1 MKCKITDNGKLSI
14 EFDIE
19 SGEDI
24 DAIVEELDLAVK
36 PSELRLLKN
45 TLNAYVKNKVQRFL
59 FDNET
64 VKQPTIY
71 VDDQNDDSD
80 TVDTRAIT
88 LFSKLGYDVND
99 ENVKILIENFEELNS
114 NKILSI
120 ASLTKPKILLT
131 FFNVFNYDSFIRIDE
146 NVIEVL
152 DWVDLYQIEPVYKE
166 HDDVQDVS
174 WGVEKS
180 TQLPTHEFAKVVD
193 AGWVE
198 TYKKDKVE

>member
-14 EFDIE
+14 EFDVE
-19 SGEDI
+19 SEKDI
-24 DAIVEELDLAVK
+24 DAIVEEFDLAVK

-45 TLNAYVKNKVQRFL
+45 TLNACVKNKVQRFL

-64 VKQPTIY
+64 VKQPTID

-88 LFSKLGYDVND
+88 LFSKLGYNVND
-99 ENVKILIENFEELNS
+99 ENVKILIDSFDELNR
-114 NKILSI
+114 NKILSF
-120 ASLTKPKILLT
+120 ASSSSTNPKMLLT
-131 FFNVFNYDSFIRIDE
+131 FFNVFNYDSVIRIDE

-193 AGWVE
+193 DGERAQ
-198 TYKKDKVE
+198 TDN

>member
-19 SGEDI
+19 SEEDI
-24 DAIVEELDLAVK
+24 DAIVEEFDLAVK

-64 VKQPTIY
+64 VKHPTID

-80 TVDTRAIT
+80 TVDTRAIA

-99 ENVKILIENFEELNS
+99 ENVKILIDSFDELNR
-114 NKILSI
+114 NKILSF
-120 ASLTKPKILLT
+120 ASSSSTNPKMLLT

-193 AGWVE
+193 DGGE
-198 TYKKDKVE
+198 HMQKDN

>member
-19 SGEDI
+19 SEEDI
-24 DAIVEELDLAVK
+24 DAIVEELDLALK

-45 TLNAYVKNKVQRFL
+45 TLNAYLDVKNNVQRFL
-59 FDNET
+59 FDNE
-64 VKQPTIY
+64 VVEQPTIS
-71 VDDQNDDSD
+71 VDNDDSD
-80 TVDTRAIT
+80 IVNTRAIA

-99 ENVKILIENFEELNS
+99 ENVKILIDSFDELNR
-114 NKILSI
+114 NKILSL

-193 AGWVE
+193 DGERAQ
-198 TYKKDKVE
+198 TDN

>member
-1 MKCKITDNGKLSI
+1 MRCKIADNGKFAI

-19 SGEDI
+19 SEEDI

-80 TVDTRAIT
+80 TVDTRAIA
-88 LFSKLGYDVND
+88 LFSKLGYNVND
-99 ENVKILIENFEELNS
+99 ENVKILIDSFDELNR
-114 NKILSI
+114 NKILSL
-120 ASLTKPKILLT
+120 ASLTKPKLLLT

-180 TQLPTHEFAKVVD
+180 AQLPTHEFAKVVD
-193 AGWVE
+193 DGERAQ
-198 TYKKDKVE
+198 TDN

>member
-19 SGEDI
+19 SEEDI
-24 DAIVEELDLAVK
+24 DAIVEELDLALK
-36 PSELRLLKN
+36 PSELRSLKN
-45 TLNAYVKNKVQRFL
+45 SLSAYLDVKNKVQRFL

-64 VKQPTIY
+64 VKQPTI
-71 VDDQNDDSD
+71 D
-80 TVDTRAIT
+80 VDTRAIA

-99 ENVKILIENFEELNS
+99 ENVKILIDSFDELNR
-114 NKILSI
+114 NKILSL
-120 ASLTKPKILLT
+120 ASLTNPKMLLT
-131 FFNVFNYDSFIRIDE
+131 FFNVFNYDSVIRIDE
-146 NVIEVL
+146 TVIEVL

-180 TQLPTHEFAKVVD
+180 AQLPTHEFAKVVD
-193 AGWVE
+193 IGECVQ
-198 TYKKDKVE
+198 TDN

>member
-36 PSELRLLKN
+36 PSEIRSLKN
-45 TLNAYVKNKVQRFL
+45 TLNACVKNKVQRFL

-64 VKQPTIY
+64 VKQPTID
-71 VDDQNDDSD
+71 VDEQTDGSD
-80 TVDTRAIT
+80 IVDTRAIA

-99 ENVKILIENFEELNS
+99 ENVKILIDSFDELNR
-114 NKILSI
+114 NKILSL

-146 NVIEVL
+146 TVIEVL

-193 AGWVE
+193 DGERAQ
-198 TYKKDKVE
+198 TDN

>member
-1 MKCKITDNGKLSI
+1 MKCKIADNGKFVV
-14 EFDIE
+14 EFDVE
-19 SGEDI
+19 TEKDI
-24 DAIVEELDLAVK
+24 DAIVEELDLALK
-36 PSELRLLKN
+36 PSEIRSLKN
-45 TLNAYVKNKVQRFL
+45 TLNACVKNKMQRFL

-64 VKQPTIY
+64 VKQPTI
-71 VDDQNDDSD
+71 DA
-80 TVDTRAIT
+80 DTRAIA

-114 NKILSI
+114 NKIISI

-193 AGWVE
+193 DGGE
-198 TYKKDKVE
+198 HTQKDS

>member
-14 EFDIE
+14 EFDIGSE
-19 SGEDI
+19 EDI
-24 DAIVEELDLAVK
+24 DAIVEEFDLAVK

-64 VKQPTIY
+64 VKQPTID

-80 TVDTRAIT
+80 TVDTRAIA

-99 ENVKILIENFEELNS
+99 ENVKILIDSFDELNR
-114 NKILSI
+114 NKILSL

-180 TQLPTHEFAKVVD
+180 AQLPTHEFAKVVD
-193 AGWVE
+193 DGERAQ
-198 TYKKDKVE
+198 TDN

>member
-1 MKCKITDNGKLSI
+1 MKCKIADNGKFAI
-14 EFDIE
+14 EFDIGSE
-19 SGEDI
+19 EDI
-24 DAIVEELDLAVK
+24 DAIVEELDLALK

-45 TLNAYVKNKVQRFL
+45 TLNAYIDVKNNVQGFL
-59 FDNET
+59 FNDEV
-64 VKQPTIY
+64 VKRLTIS
-71 VDDQNDDSD
+71 VDNDDSD
-80 TVDTRAIT
+80 IINTRAIA

-99 ENVKILIENFEELNS
+99 ENVKILIDSFDELNR
-114 NKILSI
+114 NKILSL

-166 HDDVQDVS
+166 HEDVQDVS

-193 AGWVE
+193 DGGE
-198 TYKKDKVE
+198 HMQKDN

>member
-1 MKCKITDNGKLSI
+1 MRCKIADNGKFAI

-19 SGEDI
+19 SEEDI

-59 FDNET
+59 SDNET
-64 VKQPTIY
+64 VKQPTID

-80 TVDTRAIT
+80 TVDTRAIA
-88 LFSKLGYDVND
+88 LFSKLGYNVND
-99 ENVKILIENFEELNS
+99 ENVKILIDSFDELNR
-114 NKILSI
+114 NKILSL
-120 ASLTKPKILLT
+120 ASLTKPKLLLT

-166 HDDVQDVS
+166 HEDVQDVS

-193 AGWVE
+193 DGGGE
-198 TYKKDKVE
+198 HMQKDN

>member
-1 MKCKITDNGKLSI
+1 MKCKIADNGKFSI
-14 EFDIE
+14 EFDVGSE
-19 SGEDI
+19 EDI
-24 DAIVEELDLAVK
+24 DAIVEEFDLAVK
-36 PSELRLLKN
+36 PSELRSLKN
-45 TLNAYVKNKVQRFL
+45 SLSAYLDVKNKVQRFL

-64 VKQPTIY
+64 VKQPTID
-71 VDDQNDDSD
+71 VDEQTDGSD
-80 TVDTRAIT
+80 IVNTRAIT

-99 ENVKILIENFEELNS
+99 ENVKILIDSFDELNR
-114 NKILSI
+114 NKILSF

-166 HDDVQDVS
+166 HEDVQDVS

-193 AGWVE
+193 DGGE
-198 TYKKDKVE
+198 HMQKVN

>member
-14 EFDIE
+14 EFDVGSE
-19 SGEDI
+19 EDI
-24 DAIVEELDLAVK
+24 DAIVEELDLALK
-36 PSELRLLKN
+36 PSELRSLKN
-45 TLNAYVKNKVQRFL
+45 TLNAYLDVKNKVQRFL
-59 FDNET
+59 FDDET
-64 VKQPTIY
+64 VKQPTID
-71 VDDQNDDSD
+71 VDEQNDDSD
-80 TVDTRAIT
+80 IVNTRAIA

-99 ENVKILIENFEELNS
+99 ENVKILIDSFDELNR
-114 NKILSI
+114 NKILSL

-166 HDDVQDVS
+166 HEDVQDVS

-193 AGWVE
+193 DGGE
-198 TYKKDKVE
+198 HMQKDN

>member
-19 SGEDI
+19 SEEDI
-24 DAIVEELDLAVK
+24 DAIVEEFDLAVK
-36 PSELRLLKN
+36 PSELRSLKN
-45 TLNAYVKNKVQRFL
+45 TLNAYLDVKNKVQRFL
-59 FDNET
+59 FDNE
-64 VKQPTIY
+64 VVEQPTIS
-71 VDDQNDDSD
+71 VDNDNSD
-80 TVDTRAIT
+80 IVNTRAIT

-99 ENVKILIENFEELNS
+99 ENVKILIDSFDELNR
-114 NKILSI
+114 NKILSL

-193 AGWVE
+193 DSERAQ
-198 TYKKDKVE
+198 TDN

>member
-14 EFDIE
+14 EFDVE
-19 SGEDI
+19 SEKDI

-36 PSELRLLKN
+36 PSEIRSLKN
-45 TLNAYVKNKVQRFL
+45 TLNACVKNKVQRFL

-193 AGWVE
+193 DGGE
-198 TYKKDKVE
+198 HM

>member
-19 SGEDI
+19 SEEDI
-24 DAIVEELDLAVK
+24 DAIVEELDLALK
-36 PSELRLLKN
+36 PSELRSLKN
-45 TLNAYVKNKVQRFL
+45 SLSAYLDVKNKVQRFL

-64 VKQPTIY
+64 VKQPTID
-71 VDDQNDDSD
+71 VDDQNNDSD
-80 TVDTRAIT
+80 TVDTRAIA

-99 ENVKILIENFEELNS
+99 ENVKILIDSFDELNR
-114 NKILSI
+114 NKILSF
-120 ASLTKPKILLT
+120 ASLTNPKMLLT
-131 FFNVFNYDSFIRIDE
+131 FFNVFNYDSVIRIDE
-146 NVIEVL
+146 TVIEVL

-180 TQLPTHEFAKVVD
+180 AQLPTHEFAKVVD
-193 AGWVE
+193 IGECVQ
-198 TYKKDKVE
+198 TDN

>member
-14 EFDIE
+14 EFDIGSE
-19 SGEDI
+19 EDI
-24 DAIVEELDLAVK
+24 DAIVEEFDLAVK
-36 PSELRLLKN
+36 PSELRSLKN
-45 TLNAYVKNKVQRFL
+45 SLSAYIDVKNKVQMFL

-64 VKQPTIY
+64 VKQPTIG
-71 VDDQNDDSD
+71 VDEQTDGSD
-80 TVDTRAIT
+80 IVNTRAIT
-88 LFSKLGYDVND
+88 LFSKLGYNVND
-99 ENVKILIENFEELNS
+99 ENVKILIDSFDELNR
-114 NKILSI
+114 NKILSF
-120 ASLTKPKILLT
+120 ASLTNPKMLLT
-131 FFNVFNYDSFIRIDE
+131 FFNVFNYDSVIRIDE

-193 AGWVE
+193 DGGE
-198 TYKKDKVE
+198 HMQKDN

>member
-14 EFDIE
+14 EFDVGSE
-19 SGEDI
+19 EDI
-24 DAIVEELDLAVK
+24 DAIVEELDLALK
-36 PSELRLLKN
+36 PSELRSLKN
-45 TLNAYVKNKVQRFL
+45 SISAYLSVKNNVQRFL

-64 VKQPTIY
+64 VKQPTIG
-71 VDDQNDDSD
+71 VDEQTDGSD
-80 TVDTRAIT
+80 IVNTRAIT

-99 ENVKILIENFEELNS
+99 ENVKILIDSFDELNR
-114 NKILSI
+114 NKILSL

-166 HDDVQDVS
+166 HEDVQDVS

-193 AGWVE
+193 DGEHAQ
-198 TYKKDKVE
+198 TDN

>member
-1 MKCKITDNGKLSI
+1 MKCKITDNGKFAI

-24 DAIVEELDLAVK
+24 DAIVEELDLALK

-45 TLNAYVKNKVQRFL
+45 TVSAYLSVKNNVQGFL

-64 VKQPTIY
+64 VKQPTID
-71 VDDQNDDSD
+71 VDEQNDGSD
-80 TVDTRAIT
+80 TIDTRAIT
-88 LFSKLGYDVND
+88 LFSKLGYNVDD
-99 ENVKILIENFEELNS
+99 ENVKILIDSFDELNR
-114 NKILSI
+114 NKILSF
-120 ASLTKPKILLT
+120 ASLTNPKMLLT

-146 NVIEVL
+146 SVVEVL
-152 DWVDLYQIEPVYKE
+152 DWVDLYQIDPVYKE

-180 TQLPTHEFAKVVD
+180 AQLPTHEFAKVVD
-193 AGWVE
+193 DGERAQ
-198 TYKKDKVE
+198 TDN

>member
-1 MKCKITDNGKLSI
+1 MKCKIADNGKFTI
-14 EFDIE
+14 EFDIGSE
-19 SGEDI
+19 EDI
-24 DAIVEELDLAVK
+24 DAIVEELDLALK
-36 PSELRLLKN
+36 PSELRSLKN

-59 FDNET
+59 FDDET

-71 VDDQNDDSD
+71 
-80 TVDTRAIT
+80 VDTRAIT

-99 ENVKILIENFEELNS
+99 ENVKILIDSFDDLNR
-114 NKILSI
+114 NKILSF
-120 ASLTKPKILLT
+120 ASLTNPKMLLT

-180 TQLPTHEFAKVVD
+180 AQLPTHEFAKVVD
-193 AGWVE
+193 DGGE
-198 TYKKDKVE
+198 HMQKDN

>member
-36 PSELRLLKN
+36 PSEIRSLKN
-45 TLNAYVKNKVQRFL
+45 TLNACVKNKVQRFL

-64 VKQPTIY
+64 VKQPTID
-71 VDDQNDDSD
+71 VDEQNDDSD
-80 TVDTRAIT
+80 TTDTRAIT

-193 AGWVE
+193 DGGE
-198 TYKKDKVE
+198 HM

>member
-19 SGEDI
+19 SEEDI
-24 DAIVEELDLAVK
+24 DAIVEEFDLAVK
-36 PSELRLLKN
+36 PSELRSLKN
-45 TLNAYVKNKVQRFL
+45 TLNAYLDVKNNVQRFL

-64 VKQPTIY
+64 VKQPTID
-71 VDDQNDDSD
+71 VDNDDSD
-80 TVDTRAIT
+80 TVNTRAIA
-88 LFSKLGYDVND
+88 LFSKLGYDVDD
-99 ENVKILIENFEELNS
+99 ENVKILIDSFDELNR
-114 NKILSI
+114 NKILSL

-131 FFNVFNYDSFIRIDE
+131 FFNVFNYDSVIRIDE

-193 AGWVE
+193 DGGEHVQ
-198 TYKKDKVE
+198 KDN

>member
-14 EFDIE
+14 EFDIGSE
-19 SGEDI
+19 EDI
-24 DAIVEELDLAVK
+24 DAIVEEFDLAVK
-36 PSELRLLKN
+36 PSELRSLKN
-45 TLNAYVKNKVQRFL
+45 TLNACVKNKVQRFL

-64 VKQPTIY
+64 VKQPTID
-71 VDDQNDDSD
+71 VDDQTDGSD
-80 TVDTRAIT
+80 IVDTRAIA

-99 ENVKILIENFEELNS
+99 ENVKILIDSFDELNR
-114 NKILSI
+114 NKILSL

-146 NVIEVL
+146 TVIEVL

-193 AGWVE
+193 DGERAQ
-198 TYKKDKVE
+198 TDN

>member
-14 EFDIE
+14 EFDIGSE
-19 SGEDI
+19 EDI
-24 DAIVEELDLAVK
+24 DAIVEELDLALK
-36 PSELRLLKN
+36 PSELRSLKN
-45 TLNAYVKNKVQRFL
+45 TLNAYLDVKNNVQRFL

-64 VKQPTIY
+64 VKQPTID
-71 VDDQNDDSD
+71 VDEQTDGSD
-80 TVDTRAIT
+80 IVNTRAIT

-99 ENVKILIENFEELNS
+99 ENVKILIDSFDELNR
-114 NKILSI
+114 NKILSF

-193 AGWVE
+193 DGERAQ
-198 TYKKDKVE
+198 TDN

>member
-36 PSELRLLKN
+36 PSEIRSLKN
-45 TLNAYVKNKVQRFL
+45 TLNACVKNKVQRFL

-64 VKQPTIY
+64 VKQPTID

-80 TVDTRAIT
+80 TVDTRAIA

-114 NKILSI
+114 NKILSL

-193 AGWVE
+193 DGGEQVQ
-198 TYKKDKVE
+198 TQ

>member
-1 MKCKITDNGKLSI
+1 MKCKIADNGKFSI
-14 EFDIE
+14 EFDVE
-19 SGEDI
+19 SEKDI
-24 DAIVEELDLAVK
+24 DAIVEEFDLAVK

-88 LFSKLGYDVND
+88 LFSKLGYNVND
-99 ENVKILIENFEELNS
+99 ENVKILIDSFDELNR
-114 NKILSI
+114 NKILSF
-120 ASLTKPKILLT
+120 ASSSSTNPKMLLT
-131 FFNVFNYDSFIRIDE
+131 FFNVFNYDSVIRIDE

-180 TQLPTHEFAKVVD
+180 AQLPTHEFAKVVD
-193 AGWVE
+193 DGGERAQ
-198 TYKKDKVE
+198 TDN